1 MDNLRARHVQ
11 VLLGWFKEGPPG
23 AIAVEPA
30 GRLQAVT
37 WEDAGDGALVER
49 LAGWR
54 GAAPA
59 AARHWLTEDVLRAP
73 ARVLFWVR
81 DGDGELAGHV
91 GLSQFDFARGTAV
104 ISDLRGDE
112 ARGPLLNAAARAL
125 ARWAREALGLRA
137 VDARQRLVA
146 AAS

>member
-1 MDNLRARHVQ
+1 MENLRARHVQ

-37 WEDAGDGALVER
+37 WEDAGDAALMAR

-54 GAAPA
+54 RAGAEAARRWLTEEVLPA
-59 AARHWLTEDVLRAP
+59 AARA
-73 ARVLFWVR
+73 LFWVKS
-81 DGDGELAGHV
+81 GDGEVAGHV
-91 GLSQFDFARGTAV
+91 GLCQFDFARGTV
-104 ISDLRGDE
+104 VVGDLRGDDGRQ
-112 ARGPLLNAAARAL
+112 ALLNAAARSL

-137 VDARQRLVA
+137 IDARQRLVA
-146 AAS
+146 AAG